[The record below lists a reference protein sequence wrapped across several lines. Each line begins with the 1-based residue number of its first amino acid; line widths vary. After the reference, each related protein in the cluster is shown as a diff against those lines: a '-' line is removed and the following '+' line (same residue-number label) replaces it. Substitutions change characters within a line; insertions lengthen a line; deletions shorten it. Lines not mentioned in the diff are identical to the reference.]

1 MTVYFV
7 KYIKNIH
14 LKNHDNRSRDL
25 VVIMDGQTLRQ
36 NAEHDQKLNPPF
48 TCSITV
54 YQILVWSLKMLTSH
68 SEM

>member
-1 MTVYFV
+1 MNVYFV

-25 VVIMDGQTLRQ
+25 AVIMYGQTPRQ
-36 NAEHDQKLNPPF
+36 NAEHDQKLNPPLA
-48 TCSITV
+48 CSVTA
-54 YQILVWSLKMLTSH
+54 YQIIVWSLKMLTSH